1 MLATNFQSF
10 NKTDIKL
17 SNESASIA
25 QSDKRIYLVEFDKD
39 GKFTLNQQSLS
50 RNKIKDIILESKK
63 EDEEYM
69 VVIKGSSDTNIQDIL
84 NVISDF
90 KISNINEITVGISK
104 KEVDNLEGDGKK
116 KKISLPLLEKM

>member
-1 MLATNFQSF
+1 
-10 NKTDIKL
+10 
-17 SNESASIA
+17 
-25 QSDKRIYLVEFDKD
+25 
-39 GKFTLNQQSLS
+39 
-50 RNKIKDIILESKK
+50 
-63 EDEEYM
+63 M